1 MNNWITITAKFSSKC
16 IQCDEW
22 IMKGDTCYYDKKNSV
37 THYPECETQLK
48 EDKTEL
54 IIFDEQDEDFYL
66 K

>member
-1 MNNWITITAKFSSKC
+1 LNFIIITTKFSSKC
-16 IQCDEW
+16 IECNEW
-22 IMKGDTCYYDKKNSV
+22 ILKNDTCYYKNGHGV
-37 THYPECETQLK
+37 KCYPECDTGIT